1 MNNEPKII
9 ITPVEKDEKLKSIT
23 TIKPEIDQKTKE
35 EDFVTGL
42 PEWDL
47 TPPYEV
53 IRRVNRK

>member
-1 MNNEPKII
+1 MEEEKNTSPFQFVNKEEIEEKIEKEEPTNKQVIA
-9 ITPVEKDEKLKSIT
+9 
-23 TIKPEIDQKTKE
+23 